1 MNASIQERALGEI
14 ADVVRGHVYGDPNL
28 RIRAVATL
36 SHAGPGDITFLA
48 NPRYEKQLE
57 STQAAAVIIGPETAM
72 DLGLQTSGRG
82 SEKAPGANP
91 PSASGNLQRKSPAL
105 SLLVAEDPY
114 FAFTQ
119 TLVLLYGHRRH
130 QPVGISPRAAVAP
143 SAAIGAGCHIHDF
156 ATVCDEAELGE
167 GCILYP
173 GAYVGPGVRLGDGC
187 VLYPNVTVHDGC
199 RIGRRV
205 IIHAN
210 STVGVDGFGYA
221 THQGVHHKIPQVGG
235 VVLEDDVE
243 IGTACSIQRG
253 TLDDTVIGQGS
264 KLGDLVTIGHGAR
277 IGAHCLL
284 VAQVGIAGSTTIGH
298 HCTIGGQVGVV
309 GHVAIGNNVTIGAQA
324 GVINNIPDG
333 ETVLGAPAI
342 DAGQARRAYTML
354 PYLPQMRQDIRT
366 LQNQLEKIAAE
377 LKKRGEQWNSGVMD

>member
-1 MNASIQERALGEI
+1 MQERTLGEI
-14 ADVVRGHVYGDPNL
+14 AQQVGGRVRGDPNI
-28 RIRAVATL
+28 RIRAAATL
-36 SHAGPGDITFLA
+36 SHAGPGVISFLV
-48 NPRYEKQLE
+48 NRKYEKQLE
-57 STQAAAVIIGPETAM
+57 GTQASAVIVGQEMAR
-72 DLGLQTSGRG
+72 DFGLRISDCGLK
-82 SEKAPGANP
+82 KAGDTEP
-91 PSASGNLQRKSPAL
+91 PSALREPQL
-105 SLLVAEDPY
+105 STSAISLIVAEDPY

-130 QPVGISPRAAVAP
+130 QEVGVSPRAALAP
-143 SAAIGAGCHIHDF
+143 SARIGANCHIHEF
-156 ATVCDEAELGE
+156 TTVSDDAQIGDGCILYPGVYIGPGARLGE

-173 GAYVGPGVRLGDGC
+173 
-187 VLYPNVTVHDGC
+187 NVVVHDGC
-199 RIGRRV
+199 RIGSRV

-235 VVLEDDVE
+235 VIVEDDVE
-243 IGTACSIQRG
+243 IGSSCSIQRG
-253 TLDDTVIGQGS
+253 TLDDTVLGQGS
-264 KLGDLVTIGHGAR
+264 KLGDVITIGHGTR

-309 GHVAIGNNVTIGAQA
+309 GHVTIGNNVTIGAQA
-324 GVINNIPDG
+324 GVVNSIPDG

-354 PYLPQMRQDIRT
+354 PYLPQMRQDIRA
-366 LQNQLEKIAAE
+366 LQNQLEKLAAGTKDPADDSARRQDAE
-377 LKKRGEQWNSGVMD
+377 